1 MANQQIINHASSSSC
16 VASLKRYDVFLSF
29 RGEDTRKII
38 TSHLYH
44 ALFQA
49 ELATYIDYRLQKG
62 DEISQA
68 LIEAIEESQVSVI
81 IFSEKYATSKW
92 CLDEI
97 TKIMEC
103 KEGQGQVVIPVFY
116 KIDPSHIRK
125 QQGSFNKA
133 FEEHKRDPNITND
146 RVQKWRS
153 ALTKAANLAGW
164 DSITY
169 RYQTTTLYRN
179 LFSQQRDMILVF
191 FFTYGL

>member
-62 DEISQA
+62 EEISQA
-68 LIEAIEESQVSVI
+68 LIEAIEESQVSVV
-81 IFSEKYATSKW
+81 IFSEKYGTSKW

-125 QQGSFNKA
+125 QQGSFKQA
-133 FEEHKRDPNITND
+133 FVEHEQDLKITTD
-146 RVQKWRS
+146 RVQKWRE

-164 DSITY
+164 DFQTY
-169 RYQTTTLYRN
+169 RYYHTTTLP
-179 LFSQQRDMILVF
+179 F
-191 FFTYGL
+191 FLIN